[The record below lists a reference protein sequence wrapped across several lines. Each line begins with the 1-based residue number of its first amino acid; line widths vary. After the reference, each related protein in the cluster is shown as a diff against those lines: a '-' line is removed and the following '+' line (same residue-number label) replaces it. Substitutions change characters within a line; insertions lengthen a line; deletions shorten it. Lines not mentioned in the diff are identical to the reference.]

1 MRAIIDGVEKTSR
14 SPLPICAAVLT
25 PCAQVVIASPLIP
38 CLFRV
43 RTSHCA
49 QGPAEAAMPSRS
61 RTRTG
66 LARSMRTKM
75 DPGDREQ
82 GRHGLPVRQRHT
94 PWSMLGSCAEAPRPS
109 RAAPRPRLC
118 PGCAASLS
126 LILPS
131 LFFAAMFK
139 KMDRLKEGQCSRPV
153 GKPARHSKQQCAP
166 TPRLALWAW
175 RCCRQPRSGILA
187 RNRPCPHACVSAR
200 LLRVGR
206 RGRMHHLLL
215 FLPGVRRKGPVAA
228 ATTHTDVPASNLGRP
243 H

>member
-38 CLFRV
+38 CLFHV

-94 PWSMLGSCAEAPRPS
+94 PWSMLGSCAEVPRPS

-126 LILPS
+126 LIPPS
-131 LFFAAMFK
+131 LFFAAMSK
-139 KMDRLKEGQCSRPV
+139 KKIDRLKEGQDPDPWAKQPDTASSNANLHQGWPCGPGAAVVSRGPGFWHAIAHV
-153 GKPARHSKQQCAP
+153 P
-166 TPRLALWAW
+166 TPA
-175 RCCRQPRSGILA
+175 
-187 RNRPCPHACVSAR
+187 CPQDS
-200 LLRVGR
+200 
-206 RGRMHHLLL
+206 
-215 FLPGVRRKGPVAA
+215 
-228 ATTHTDVPASNLGRP
+228 
-243 H
+243 